1 MLLKGGISMTDEK
14 IYEQQHLTTVYHE
27 LQAAKKVYE
36 EQLANTMK
44 DGKYM
49 LEEFGRDSK
58 LNFDSYA
65 DNLETF
71 AMLEMKNRE
80 IDQWNLKNEATA
92 KNLDKVK
99 RLLQVPYFG
108 KIGVTFEDSPEE
120 PENFYI
126 GVNDFTSLEEETRI
140 HDWRSPIASLF
151 YDNVLGKTA
160 YTAHQQTI
168 PVQLDLK
175 RQLIIEKDQL
185 INYFDTTIA
194 IQDDVLLHSLEEDA
208 SPYMKDITT
217 TIQQEQNQII
227 RDETQPLLL
236 VNGIA
241 GSGKTSA
248 IMQRI
253 AYLLYQHRAEITADN
268 ILLLSPNS
276 TFIDYISQVLPN
288 LGERNP
294 LNLTLLQF
302 LRFTTKEAWPIEEE
316 TDYFERITRSEATEQ
331 EHVIRSK
338 EFATFLLSNP
348 EKAVVQPHF
357 FRPLTF
363 KKQTLFTSETIF
375 KLYQETPADLSIR
388 QRISATKEKLTSL
401 WTRYLLK
408 QAHSKKMLDQFQDL
422 TEAEQVRY
430 FGTVITEDN
439 EKHLADFALKRL
451 KKKYRS
457 ITAAIKNDAWLDQWA
472 FFETFY
478 SLFTEKSYQKETA
491 VFTAD
496 EIVALILVKH
506 AFIENL
512 ANQQMA
518 FILVDEVQD
527 YTEAQLL
534 LLLTLFPKASFTLAG
549 DENQAIF
556 NTAIEFSE
564 AHDLLVNETSRSVGT
579 YQLLNSYRSSKEI
592 TRLFQTLGTQP
603 EQLTIVP
610 IRHDGEKPTF
620 IPCDSASDYLK
631 AIVTSIATFDPKE
644 STAIITKTFAEKE
657 QLTKELSASLSLEE
671 HPSLQ
676 VLSIDMAKGL
686 EFDNVILHNPNVNR
700 YSDNKRDKKILYTA
714 ISRGMKR
721 VVLPYTGTLSEWFTP
736 YLAAQ

>member
-1 MLLKGGISMTDEK
+1 MTDEK

-44 DGKYM
+44 DGKHM

-236 VNGIA
+236 VNGLLVV
-241 GSGKTSA
+241 GKRLRLCNGLL
-248 IMQRI
+248 IYFINIEQKLQRI
-253 AYLLYQHRAEITADN
+253 IFYYFHQIQHLLI
-268 ILLLSPNS
+268 I
-276 TFIDYISQVLPN
+276 FQVLPN

-294 LNLTLLQF
+294 FEFDSLQF
-302 LRFTTKEAWPIEEE
+302 LRFTTKESWPMEEE

-348 EKAVVQPHF
+348 EKRLCSH
-357 FRPLTF
+357 
-363 KKQTLFTSETIF
+363 IF
-375 KLYQETPADLSIR
+375 P
-388 QRISATKEKLTSL
+388 
-401 WTRYLLK
+401 
-408 QAHSKKMLDQFQDL
+408 
-422 TEAEQVRY
+422 
-430 FGTVITEDN
+430 
-439 EKHLADFALKRL
+439 
-451 KKKYRS
+451 
-457 ITAAIKNDAWLDQWA
+457 
-472 FFETFY
+472 
-478 SLFTEKSYQKETA
+478 
-491 VFTAD
+491 
-496 EIVALILVKH
+496 
-506 AFIENL
+506 
-512 ANQQMA
+512 
-518 FILVDEVQD
+518 
-527 YTEAQLL
+527 
-534 LLLTLFPKASFTLAG
+534 SF
-549 DENQAIF
+549 NF
-556 NTAIEFSE
+556 
-564 AHDLLVNETSRSVGT
+564 
-579 YQLLNSYRSSKEI
+579 
-592 TRLFQTLGTQP
+592 
-603 EQLTIVP
+603 
-610 IRHDGEKPTF
+610 
-620 IPCDSASDYLK
+620 
-631 AIVTSIATFDPKE
+631 
-644 STAIITKTFAEKE
+644 
-657 QLTKELSASLSLEE
+657 
-671 HPSLQ
+671 
-676 VLSIDMAKGL
+676 
-686 EFDNVILHNPNVNR
+686 
-700 YSDNKRDKKILYTA
+700 
-714 ISRGMKR
+714 
-721 VVLPYTGTLSEWFTP
+721 
-736 YLAAQ
+736 

>member
-1 MLLKGGISMTDEK
+1 MTDEK

-44 DGKYM
+44 DGKHM
-49 LEEFGRDSK
+49 LEECGRDSK

-71 AMLEMKNRE
+71 AMLEMNSRE

-160 YTAHQQTI
+160 YMAHQQTI

-302 LRFTTKEAWPIEEE
+302 LRFTTKEAWPMEEE

-721 VVLPYTGTLSEWFTP
+721 VVLPYTGTLSKWFTP

>member
-1 MLLKGGISMTDEK
+1 MLLKGGTSMTDEK
-14 IYEQQHLTTVYHE
+14 FYEQQHLTTVYHE

-44 DGKYM
+44 DGKRM

-160 YTAHQQTI
+160 YMAHQQTI

-302 LRFTTKEAWPIEEE
+302 LRFTTKEAWPMEEE

>member
-1 MLLKGGISMTDEK
+1 MTDEK

-44 DGKYM
+44 DGKHM
-49 LEEFGRDSK
+49 LEEFDRDSK

-160 YTAHQQTI
+160 YMAHQQTI

-302 LRFTTKEAWPIEEE
+302 LRFTTKESWPMEEE

-620 IPCDSASDYLK
+620 IPCNSASDYLK
-631 AIVTSIATFDPKE
+631 AIVTSITTFDPKE

-721 VVLPYTGTLSEWFTP
+721 VVLPYTGTLSKWFTP

>member
-1 MLLKGGISMTDEK
+1 MTDEK

-302 LRFTTKEAWPIEEE
+302 LRFTTKEAWPMEEE